1 MINQVSVFIQN
12 QEGKLGHVLRVL
24 ADADVNIRSLNIAE
38 TADYGILR
46 LILQDTDK
54 GMKALKD
61 NGVMANITRVLAAE
75 VPDRPGGL
83 SSIVEALGEA
93 KININYAYSFLPQ
106 NTSNAIIIFKVMDD
120 DKARAIETLTHNS
133 AIQLLDRNELLMK

>member
-106 NTSNAIIIFKVMDD
+106 NTSNEIG
-120 DKARAIETLTHNS
+120 RASCRE
-133 AIQLLDRNELLMK
+133 RV